1 MGSLKNSKLENFE
14 MAKGKKGKKN
24 SNLTD
29 EERFQKEQEKA
40 AAEEAERIAQQ
51 QMILNYLKDKLA
63 KEEKYSRLNNKKLVE
78 KWRAIMRQAK
88 SAELKKEIVILSQ
101 TFERIMDRKS
111 AVIQQLAKD
120 LEESEEQ
127 NRMATRAHQSNLG
140 KLNEIQQ
147 SLVDD
152 LEKRFQTQLEENKKT
167 FDTDTTSFVEKTKQS
182 DEDFD
187 TLNCA
192 LEQTNI
198 NLSGKIQE
206 NFQSLRDELKN
217 QTLEEKHSLRIQL
230 EGAVE
235 NLWKQFQAAQ
245 KQYNESTQERR
256 KEFEKL
262 QRKDAKSSKEIEEQ
276 MKKLSK
282 IQENINLLKQKM
294 AANAKEYDEKH
305 AGLKQNKETLDNH
318 FRSLKKG
325 MNKSRDQDREKLT
338 KESDQCIK
346 KCEKVQK
353 VAADILKIGEM
364 CRKLETEEEKVLP
377 FGTVPPTPRSKE
389 EDELLQKESNTKLA
403 NVVSDYEQLDGF
415 WRRYNKAQLDKLALE
430 AEKRSLENE
439 NHTLRSVL
447 KQYLDGVSVNNETL
461 KEPNPPFVTNQ
472 NFALTGIPVG
482 DPHVQRPTQ
491 TVVEAAHIVN
501 YTLP

>member
-29 EERFQKEQEKA
+29 EERHQKELEKQ

-167 FDTDTTSFVEKTKQS
+167 FDTDTTAFVEKTKQS

-338 KESDQCIK
+338 KLTLESDQCIK
-346 KCEKVQK
+346 KCEK
-353 VAADILKIGEM
+353 
-364 CRKLETEEEKVLP
+364 EEKVLP

-461 KEPNPPFVTNQ
+461 KEPNPLFVTNQ
-472 NFALTGIPVG
+472 NFALTSIPVG

>member
-1 MGSLKNSKLENFE
+1 M
-14 MAKGKKGKKN
+14 
-24 SNLTD
+24 TD
-29 EERFQKEQEKA
+29 EERHQKELEKQ

-127 NRMATRAHQSNLG
+127 SRMATRSHQQNLG
-140 KLNEIQQ
+140 KLMEIQT
-147 SLVDD
+147 SLIDD
-152 LEKRFQTQLEENKKT
+152 LERRFQSQLDENKQI
-167 FDTDTTSFVEKTKQS
+167 FARDTDQFVEKTKSS
-182 DEDFD
+182 DETFD

-198 NLSGKIQE
+198 SLSGKIQE
-206 NFQSLRDELKN
+206 KFQSMRDELKN
-217 QTLEEKHSLRIQL
+217 QTLEEKHSLRITL

-235 NLWKQFQAAQ
+235 SLWKQFQAAQ

-262 QRKDAKSSKEIEEQ
+262 QRKDQKSSKEIEEQ

-282 IQENINLLKQKM
+282 IQDNINLLKQKM
-294 AANAKEYDEKH
+294 TANGKEYDEKH
-305 AGLKQNKETLDNH
+305 AGLKQNKEVLDKH
-318 FRSLKKG
+318 FRALKKG
-325 MNKSRDQDREKLT
+325 MNKTRDLDREKLT
-338 KESDQCIK
+338 KLTLKSNECIK
-346 KCEKVQK
+346 KCEKVEK

-377 FGTVPPTPRSKE
+377 FGTVPPTPRTAE
-389 EDELLQKESNTKLA
+389 EDEQLVKESKTKL
-403 NVVSDYEQLDGF
+403 NDVVSDYEQLDGF

-430 AEKRSLENE
+430 AEKRSLEKE
-439 NHTLRSVL
+439 NQTLRSVL

-461 KEPNPPFVTNQ
+461 KEPNPLFVTNQ
-472 NFALTGIPVG
+472 NFQLNRIPVG
-482 DPHVQRPTQ
+482 EHRIQRPTQ

>member
-1 MGSLKNSKLENFE
+1 MGSFQKKSK
-14 MAKGKKGKKN
+14 MAKGKKGKGKA

-51 QMILNYLKDKLA
+51 QMILNYLKQKLA
-63 KEEKYSRLNNKKLVE
+63 QEEKYSKLNNKKLVE

-140 KLNEIQQ
+140 QLMEIQK

-152 LEKRFQTQLEENKKT
+152 LENRFDQQLGENKEI
-167 FDTDTTSFVEKTKQS
+167 FSRDTDAFVEKTKKS

-206 NFQSLRDELKN
+206 HFQSLRDELKN
-217 QTLEEKHSLRIQL
+217 QTLEEKHSLRIHL

-245 KQYNESTQERR
+245 KQYNESTHERR

-262 QRKDAKSSKEIEEQ
+262 QRKDQKSSKEIEDQ
-276 MKKLSK
+276 MNKLSK

-294 AANAKEYDEKH
+294 ADNAKEYDEKH
-305 AGLKQNKETLDNH
+305 LGLKQNKESLDVH
-318 FRSLKKG
+318 FRSMKKG
-325 MNKSRDQDREKLT
+325 MNKLRDQNRQKLT
-338 KESDQCIK
+338 KLTLQSEESIK
-346 KCEKVQK
+346 KCEQVQNK
-353 VAADILKIGEM
+353 AADILKIGEM

-377 FGTVPPTPRSKE
+377 FGTVPPTPRTKE
-389 EDELLQKESNTKLA
+389 EEEELKQKSKLTD
-403 NVVSDYEQLDGF
+403 VVSEYEVRIHNDS
-415 WRRYNKAQLDKLALE
+415 Y
-430 AEKRSLENE
+430 
-439 NHTLRSVL
+439 
-447 KQYLDGVSVNNETL
+447 
-461 KEPNPPFVTNQ
+461 
-472 NFALTGIPVG
+472 
-482 DPHVQRPTQ
+482 
-491 TVVEAAHIVN
+491 
-501 YTLP
+501 

>member
-1 MGSLKNSKLENFE
+1 MGTSK
-14 MAKGKKGKKN
+14 MAKGKKGKSKN
-24 SNLTD
+24 ANMTE
-29 EERFQKEQEKA
+29 EERHQKELEKR

-167 FDTDTTSFVEKTKQS
+167 FDTDTTAFVEKTKQS

-305 AGLKQNKETLDNH
+305 AGLKQN
-318 FRSLKKG
+318 
-325 MNKSRDQDREKLT
+325 
-338 KESDQCIK
+338 
-346 KCEKVQK
+346 
-353 VAADILKIGEM
+353 
-364 CRKLETEEEKVLP
+364 
-377 FGTVPPTPRSKE
+377 
-389 EDELLQKESNTKLA
+389 
-403 NVVSDYEQLDGF
+403 
-415 WRRYNKAQLDKLALE
+415 
-430 AEKRSLENE
+430 
-439 NHTLRSVL
+439 
-447 KQYLDGVSVNNETL
+447 
-461 KEPNPPFVTNQ
+461 
-472 NFALTGIPVG
+472 
-482 DPHVQRPTQ
+482 
-491 TVVEAAHIVN
+491 
-501 YTLP
+501 

>member
-1 MGSLKNSKLENFE
+1 MGK
-14 MAKGKKGKKN
+14 MAKGKGKGKSKN
-24 SNLTD
+24 ANLTE
-29 EERFQKEQEKA
+29 EERHQKELEKR

-127 NRMATRAHQSNLG
+127 SRMATRSHQQNLG
-140 KLNEIQQ
+140 KLMEIQT

-152 LEKRFQTQLEENKKT
+152 LERRFEAQHDDNKAI
-167 FDTDTTSFVEKTKQS
+167 FSRDTDAFVEKTKSS
-182 DEDFD
+182 DENLD

-192 LEQTNI
+192 LEQT
-198 NLSGKIQE
+198 
-206 NFQSLRDELKN
+206 
-217 QTLEEKHSLRIQL
+217 HSLRISL

-235 NLWKQFQAAQ
+235 SLWKQFQTAQ
-245 KQYNESTQERR
+245 KQYNESTHERR

-262 QRKDAKSSKEIEEQ
+262 QRKDQKSSKEIEEQ

-282 IQENINLLKQKM
+282 IQDNINLLKQKM
-294 AANAKEYDEKH
+294 TANGKEYDEKH
-305 AGLKQNKETLDNH
+305 AGLKQNKETLDKH
-318 FRSLKKG
+318 FRALKKG
-325 MNKSRDQDREKLT
+325 MNKTRDLDREKLT
-338 KESDQCIK
+338 KLTLKSNECIK
-346 KCEKVQK
+346 KCEKVEK

-377 FGTVPPTPRSKE
+377 FGTVPPTPRSAE
-389 EDELLQKESNTKLA
+389 EDEKLVKESKTKLN

-415 WRRYNKAQLDKLALE
+415 CRRSNKAQLDKLALE
-430 AEKRSLENE
+430 AEKRSLEKE
-439 NHTLRSVL
+439 NQTLRSVL

-461 KEPNPPFVTNQ
+461 KEPNPLFVTNQ
-472 NFALTGIPVG
+472 NFQLNRIPVG
-482 DPHVQRPTQ
+482 EHRVQRPTQ

>member
-1 MGSLKNSKLENFE
+1 MGTSK
-14 MAKGKKGKKN
+14 MAKGKKGKSKN
-24 SNLTD
+24 ANMTE
-29 EERFQKEQEKA
+29 EERHQKELEKR

-140 KLNEIQQ
+140 RLNEIQQ

-167 FDTDTTSFVEKTKQS
+167 FDTDTTAFVEKTKQS

-206 NFQSLRDELKN
+206 NFQSLRDE
-217 QTLEEKHSLRIQL
+217 
-230 EGAVE
+230 
-235 NLWKQFQAAQ
+235 
-245 KQYNESTQERR
+245 
-256 KEFEKL
+256 
-262 QRKDAKSSKEIEEQ
+262 
-276 MKKLSK
+276 
-282 IQENINLLKQKM
+282 
-294 AANAKEYDEKH
+294 
-305 AGLKQNKETLDNH
+305 
-318 FRSLKKG
+318 
-325 MNKSRDQDREKLT
+325 
-338 KESDQCIK
+338 
-346 KCEKVQK
+346 
-353 VAADILKIGEM
+353 
-364 CRKLETEEEKVLP
+364 
-377 FGTVPPTPRSKE
+377 
-389 EDELLQKESNTKLA
+389 
-403 NVVSDYEQLDGF
+403 
-415 WRRYNKAQLDKLALE
+415 
-430 AEKRSLENE
+430 
-439 NHTLRSVL
+439 
-447 KQYLDGVSVNNETL
+447 
-461 KEPNPPFVTNQ
+461 
-472 NFALTGIPVG
+472 
-482 DPHVQRPTQ
+482 
-491 TVVEAAHIVN
+491 
-501 YTLP
+501 

>member
-1 MGSLKNSKLENFE
+1 

-24 SNLTD
+24 ANLTD

-140 KLNEIQQ
+140 KLNEIQT

-152 LEKRFQTQLEENKKT
+152 LEKRFQSQLEENKAT
-167 FDTDTTSFVEKTKQS
+167 FEHDTTAFVEKTKQS
-182 DEDFD
+182 DEDYD

-235 NLWKQFQAAQ
+235 NLWKQFQTAQ
-245 KQYNESTQERR
+245 KQYNESTHERR

-282 IQENINLLKQKM
+282 IQDNINLLKQKM

-318 FRSLKKG
+318 FRGLKKG
-325 MNKSRDQDREKLT
+325 MNKTRDQDREKLT
-338 KESDQCIK
+338 KLTLESDQCIK
-346 KCEKVQK
+346 KCGKVQNI
-353 VAADILKIGEM
+353 AADILKIGEM

-377 FGTVPPTPRSKE
+377 FGTVPPTPRSQE
-389 EDELLQKESNTKLA
+389 EDEVLQKESNKKLT

-430 AEKRSLENE
+430 AEKKSLENE

-461 KEPNPPFVTNQ
+461 KDRARIFLNLVY
-472 NFALTGIPVG
+472 PVLFDNLNLSLFG
-482 DPHVQRPTQ
+482 K
-491 TVVEAAHIVN
+491 I
-501 YTLP
+501 